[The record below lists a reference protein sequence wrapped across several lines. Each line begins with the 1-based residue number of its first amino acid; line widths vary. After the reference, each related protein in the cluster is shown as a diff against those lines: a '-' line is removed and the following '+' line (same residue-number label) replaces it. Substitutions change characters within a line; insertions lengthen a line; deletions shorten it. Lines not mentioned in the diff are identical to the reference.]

1 MSKTAQKLQEWMA
14 SRKFAL
20 LIAYWFF
27 CYAGAAVMYFFDC
40 TDFEDVL
47 EVYNSANDWAW
58 WGLITFAGVEG
69 GKEMIGMVRGK
80 KPIPA
85 PTPYD
90 PDKTEVI

>member
-20 LIAYWFF
+20 LIAYWVFIF
-27 CYAGAAVMYFFDC
+27 IGAAIIYFNDTETFD
-40 TDFEDVL
+40 DVL
-47 EVYNSANDWAW
+47 DVYNSALEWAL

-80 KPIPA
+80 KPPV
-85 PTPYD
+85 TYD
-90 PDKTEVI
+90 PNTTEVTNG